1 MNGDNETLRDIER
14 RLDAAMRQR
23 VDTTVERVVAAKE
36 RGGKVAVVTGSGPN
50 VHEGV
55 TTLLAELMRAG
66 IVDGVSTS
74 SAVVSH
80 EMGGTLDKV
89 KRCAGIPLGIPGFYL
104 PRGGEFELTLLD
116 NGALDEIARH
126 MPIDRALIEK
136 LTAAEGKTIIKA
148 AGNLGYP
155 MGLWIE
161 HLSQEILTLSRS
173 SGMSFEEV
181 AGLGCDERTMLGM
194 GAKLGLPVLVTI
206 PQLVGGGAVG
216 LCVGDSISL
225 HERAT
230 RLARMLDSA
239 DVIIE
244 SAVALTQEIHDGP
257 FERYTGHGLWA
268 SWIGHYTYSLE
279 GKTLVR
285 IDLDPALEKVYE
297 AEQAGGAVQR
307 AIADGLP
314 KTKMFKVPFRMEMS
328 GFARHEGSIPI
339 TGDIGAVWPILAHR
353 IAARLGLQL
362 EFLSYPQDTPD
373 GQAMREAIVRDV
385 NPINRSKMLERLG
398 EVTGKTAPVSARCA
412 TD

>member
-1 MNGDNETLRDIER
+1 MNAEILNTLEQ
-14 RLDAAMRQR
+14 RLDATMRQR
-23 VDTTVERVVAAKE
+23 VDATVERVVAAKE
-36 RGGKVAVVTGSGPN
+36 RGGKVVVVTGSGPN

-66 IVDGVSTS
+66 IIDGVSTS

-89 KRCAGIPLGIPGFYL
+89 KRCAGVPLGVSGLYL
-104 PRGGEFELTLLD
+104 PRGGEFELTLM
-116 NGALDEIARH
+116 GGAALDEIARH
-126 MPIDRALIEK
+126 MPIDLALIENLK
-136 LTAAEGKTIIKA
+136 KAEGKTIIKA

-161 HLSQEILTLSRS
+161 HLSQEILTLARS
-173 SGMSFEEV
+173 FGRSFEEV

-216 LCVGDSISL
+216 LCVGDSISI

-230 RLARMLDSA
+230 RLARMLDGA

-244 SAVALTQEIHDGP
+244 SAVALTQEVHDGP

-307 AIADGLP
+307 AIAEGLP
-314 KTKMFKVPFRMEMS
+314 KTKMFNVPFRMEMS

-339 TGDIGAVWPILAHR
+339 IGDIGAVWPILAHR
-353 IAARLGLQL
+353 IAARLRLEL
-362 EFLSYPQDTPD
+362 EFLSYPQDTAE
-373 GQAMREAIVRDV
+373 GSAMREAIVRDV

-398 EVTGKTAPVSARCA
+398 EVTGATAPVSARCA

>member
-1 MNGDNETLRDIER
+1 MKVDIDVLNALEQ
-14 RLDAAMRQR
+14 RLDESMRR
-23 VDTTVERVVAAKE
+23 RIDSTVERVVAAKE
-36 RGGKVAVVTGSGPN
+36 RGGKVVVVTGSGPN

-55 TTLLAELMRAG
+55 TTLVAELMRIG

-80 EMGGTLDKV
+80 EMGGTLDRV
-89 KRCAGIPLGIPGFYL
+89 KRCAGAALGIPDLYL
-104 PRGGEFELTLLD
+104 PRGGEFELTLMES
-116 NGALDEIARH
+116 GALEEIARH
-126 MPIDRALIEK
+126 MPLDHALIEK
-136 LTAAEGKTIIKA
+136 LERADGKTIIKA

-161 HLSQEILTLSRS
+161 HLSREIMTLAQSF
-173 SGMSFEEV
+173 GMSFEEV
-181 AGLGCDERTMLGM
+181 AGLGCDERTMLGA
-194 GAKLGLPVLVTI
+194 GAKRRLPVLVTI
-206 PQLVGGGAVG
+206 PQLVGGGAAG
-216 LCVGDSISL
+216 LCIGDSISL

-230 RLARMLDSA
+230 RLARMLDGA

-268 SWIGHYTYSLE
+268 SWMSHFTFSLE

-307 AIADGLP
+307 AIAEGLP
-314 KTKMFKVPFRMEMS
+314 KTKLFKVPFRMEMS

-339 TGDIGAVWPILAHR
+339 IGDIGAVWPLLAHR
-353 IAARLGLQL
+353 IAGRLGLQL
-362 EFLSYPQDTPD
+362 EFLSYPQDTEQ
-373 GQAMREAIVRDV
+373 GQTMRETIVRDV
-385 NPINRSKMLERLG
+385 KPINRGVMVEKLKNFAAPGSGERPLN
-398 EVTGKTAPVSARCA
+398 S
-412 TD
+412 